1 MAGHDAGIPSWV
13 DLASADV
20 EASKAFYGGLFG
32 WTSDDAPEPEAGG
45 YTTFYLGDKAVAGV
59 GPVQMDSQ
67 PPVWTTYV
75 STDDADETAARVEKA
90 GGRVLMTP
98 MDVMEYGRMAIFTDP
113 AGAAFAIWQA
123 GSHPGGEVFSVPGA
137 PTWHELAT
145 RDIEGSKVFYGEVFD
160 WAAEE
165 SQVGPNK
172 YITWKLGGRSVG
184 GMIAMVGDAWPA
196 DLPPHWMVYFAVA
209 DCDESVALAR
219 TLGASVSVPPTDI
232 PVGRFAVLTD
242 PQGAFFSVITMTE
255 PMT

>member
-1 MAGHDAGIPSWV
+1 
-13 DLASADV
+13 
-20 EASKAFYGGLFG
+20 
-32 WTSDDAPEPEAGG
+32 
-45 YTTFYLGDKAVAGV
+45 
-59 GPVQMDSQ
+59 
-67 PPVWTTYV
+67 
-75 STDDADETAARVEKA
+75 
-90 GGRVLMTP
+90 MTP

-160 WAAEE
+160 WTAEE

-172 YITWKLGGRSVG
+172 YTTWKLGGRSVG

-219 TLGASVSVPPTDI
+219 ALGASVSVPPTDI